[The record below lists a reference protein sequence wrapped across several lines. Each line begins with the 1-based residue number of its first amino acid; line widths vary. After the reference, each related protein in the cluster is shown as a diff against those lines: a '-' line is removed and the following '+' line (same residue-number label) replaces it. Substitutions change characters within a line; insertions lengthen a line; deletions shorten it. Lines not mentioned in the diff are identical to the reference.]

1 MYDFTIR
8 CDSYNIHINCIVRF
22 MSTYDTSVRYE
33 NFYTRYDMYCVS
45 YDTDNYAHMYS

>member
-1 MYDFTIR
+1 MYRMILQYNTIHT
-8 CDSYNIHINCIVRF
+8 IPHCIVRF